1 MQGLAHCAVTGVQLL
16 DHALDLFAQTN
27 GVQIHT
33 EHIGTAVQSLQA
45 AEVLLAFL
53 DLKGLTMACSS
64 ASSGSGEI
72 SKGWPL
78 SSMPFR

>member
-1 MQGLAHCAVTGVQLL
+1 MQGLAHCAATGVQLL
-16 DHALDLFAQTN
+16 DHALDLFAQTD
-27 GVQIHT
+27 GIQVHT
-33 EHIGTAVQSLQA
+33 EHVGTAVQSLQA
-45 AEVLLAFL
+45 ACSPSLTS
-53 DLKGLTMACSS
+53 KGLTMACSS